1 MEISARALGRRRV
14 IAAQPARS
22 DKRDRR
28 VTVGGG
34 ACGTV
39 GGVISAKV
47 GAVGCVSDSGS
58 PWRGGARANK
68 IGLWRRG
75 RVSRIM
81 VPWLAAA

>member
-1 MEISARALGRRRV
+1 MEISPRALGRRRV

-39 GGVISAKV
+39 DGVISAKV
-47 GAVGCVSDSGS
+47 EAVGL
-58 PWRGGARANK
+58 R
-68 IGLWRRG
+68 
-75 RVSRIM
+75 
-81 VPWLAAA
+81 

>member
-1 MEISARALGRRRV
+1 MEISPRALGRRRV

-47 GAVGCVSDSGS
+47 EAVGL
-58 PWRGGARANK
+58 R
-68 IGLWRRG
+68 
-75 RVSRIM
+75 
-81 VPWLAAA
+81 